1 MLKKL
6 INLIYFFLLQTLTK
20 SFGVIMDSVKIFYEK
35 TVNYL
40 RTSYV
45 IPFELNAKIA
55 SIVNTREIA

>member
-1 MLKKL
+1 
-6 INLIYFFLLQTLTK
+6 
-20 SFGVIMDSVKIFYEK
+20 MDSVKIFYEK

-55 SIVNTREIA
+55 SIVNTREIAWRNNLTYQR